1 MKLFMPDSVFID
13 TGFLKALVDSEDNF
27 HGQAKKIWVKLQ
39 EDKVVLITSNFIID
53 ETLTVIRVKCGL
65 QKALDFRDLLAENS
79 QILKIMRVTVDDQ
92 AKAWQ
97 WFVKNWSKLSF
108 TDCVS
113 FAVMKRLGLRRAAA
127 FDEHFQRAGFKVEK

>member
-1 MKLFMPDSVFID
+1 MAETVFLDSSFFKGLID
-13 TGFLKALVDSEDNF
+13 PKDDFYQLAG
-27 HGQAKKIWVKLQ
+27 KIWQKLR
-39 EDKVVLITSNFIID
+39 EKSGSLVTSNFIVD
-53 ETLTVIRVKCGL
+53 ETLTLLRSRCN
-65 QKALDFRDLLAENS
+65 LDTAIKFRNMLAENS
-79 QILKIMRVTVDDQ
+79 QIVKIMRVTVDDE

-127 FDEHFQRAGFKVEK
+127 FDEHFKRAGFKLA